1 MKILTKKQK
10 DEILLCIVAN
20 EIIAVQS
27 IDEIEVWKQHL
38 ENAHEMAMIIGG
50 IDGALK
56 VIRSIEKYM
65 GTNRNEL

>member
-1 MKILTKKQK
+1 MKILTKKQQ

-20 EIIAVQS
+20 EIISIKS
-27 IDEIEVWKQHL
+27 IDEIDVWKQHL

-56 VIRSIEKYM
+56 VIRSINKYL
-65 GTNRNEL
+65 RD